1 MRGVTET
8 ETERSRDE
16 AEQRRSR
23 AETEKSRDGEEQ
35 RRRRVETEK
44 SRDGEEQRRSRA
56 ETEKSRDGEETRQRE
71 KRNRAEQRQRQTQRQ
86 KLAEFHAMNVIMRE
100 PELAGEERSYIGSA
114 QSARRNDCHA
124 RAKGVDRGARCT
136 PLTPLTR
143 QLTRTVA
150 QGARVS
156 KAAYAAHW

>member
-44 SRDGEEQRRSRA
+44 SRDGAEA
-56 ETEKSRDGEETRQRE
+56 ETEQSRDGEETRRRE
-71 KRNRAEQRQRQTQRQ
+71 KQNRAEQRQRQTQRQ
-86 KLAEFHAMNVIMRE
+86 KLAEFRAMNVIMCE
-100 PELAGEERSYIGSA
+100 PELAGEEPSYIGALKAHVETIATRA
-114 QSARRNDCHA
+114 Q
-124 RAKGVDRGARCT
+124 RAWIEALDVR
-136 PLTPLTR
+136 L
-143 QLTRTVA
+143 
-150 QGARVS
+150 
-156 KAAYAAHW
+156 